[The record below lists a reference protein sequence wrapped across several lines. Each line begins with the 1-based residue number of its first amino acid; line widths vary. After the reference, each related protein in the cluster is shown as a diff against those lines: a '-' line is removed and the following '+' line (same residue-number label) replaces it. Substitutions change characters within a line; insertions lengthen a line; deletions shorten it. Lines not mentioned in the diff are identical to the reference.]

1 MQKFA
6 LFNVYIMDTTLFSF
20 PVKLT
25 VSLAPPH
32 AWDYIRVKISNLYY
46 NLDSQ
51 SLTAEVTCQYQCSGD
66 NYAGIESLSVPA
78 MVLYKGKMY
87 RVTTI
92 GHGAFAYCRS
102 LTAVALP
109 QVLTTIGAYAFYYC
123 SNLRAVTIAEGVTNI
138 GDGAF
143 ALCCNLASLT
153 CLAVKPPVGK
163 MFVFGCVNCAQV
175 TLFVPQ
181 KAEKAYAA
189 AKPWRDFHICS

>member
-1 MQKFA
+1 
-6 LFNVYIMDTTLFSF
+6 MDTTLFSL

-32 AWDYIRVKISNLYY
+32 AWDYIRIKIGNLYY
-46 NLDSQ
+46 NLDSHT
-51 SLTAEVTCQYQCSGD
+51 LTAEVTCQYQCSGD

-163 MFVFGCVNCAQV
+163 MFVFGCVKLCRSDAV
-175 TLFVPQ
+175 CP
-181 KAEKAYAA
+181 
-189 AKPWRDFHICS
+189 AKSRKGLCGSQTMARFSYMHLMVECLMIFF